1 MALPAYDE
9 DPVGNLDDPQAA
21 KKAAAKRLRTTRD
34 VSTQDAGSY
43 SQLSSTMPG
52 KPMAATK
59 TADPEKQ
66 DAIRRRM
73 KKNNTI
79 G

>member
-1 MALPAYDE
+1 MALPAYDD
-9 DPVGNLDDPQAA
+9 DPTGNQDDPQAV
-21 KKAAAKRLRTTRD
+21 KKAAAKRLKATKD
-34 VSTQDAGSY
+34 GATQDVGSY

-59 TADPEKQ
+59 TADPDKQ

-73 KKNNTI
+73 RKNNTI